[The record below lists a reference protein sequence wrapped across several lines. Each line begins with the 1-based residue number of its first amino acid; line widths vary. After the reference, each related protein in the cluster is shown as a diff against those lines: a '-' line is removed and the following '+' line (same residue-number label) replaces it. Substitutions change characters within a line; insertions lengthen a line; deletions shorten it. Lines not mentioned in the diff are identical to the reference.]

1 MSGGTIVTHIVPT
14 YEVFLKTSNAR
25 RDLQQGNCGSGVVTN
40 TAFAAAG
47 FIHPK
52 G

>member
-1 MSGGTIVTHIVPT
+1 MSGGTIVTRIIPT

-25 RDLQQGNCGSGVVTN
+25 RDLQQGDHGSGVVTN
-40 TAFAAAG
+40 TAFTAAG